1 MKKNQIAQRVALLLV
16 AAISTVGIAAQG
28 SRQQPG
34 ASASKRPQLVVGIMV
49 DGLSMDYLELLRDN
63 FSEGGFRRLMEQGV
77 TISDLDY
84 GTPLDC
90 AAATAMIF
98 TGTSPMVNGIG
109 TAMLY
114 DPVTHR
120 LTPVLNDPQT
130 IGNFTDETLSPA
142 GLAASTIADELRID
156 TGGLGYVYSIAPEPT
171 EAIVMAGHAGNSAFW
186 INDHTGKWAT
196 TTYYKDLPA
205 PPQELNRRQPN
216 EYRLDTLQ
224 WTPMQSLDRLPDL
237 PSYKKLYPF
246 RHTFPRTSASR
257 YKAYKN
263 SPAVNADITRMAADY
278 IRILGLGKRE
288 STDMLNLGYTLQPFL
303 YGREAD
309 SRAELMDSYIRLDN
323 DLRQLFAAID
333 AQGPGMDR
341 TLVFVAGTPVTR
353 RQRRDDDK
361 WGIPFGEFSSR
372 KAVSLLNMYLM
383 AIHGNG
389 EWVAGYHDSQIF
401 LNHKLIKDREKDLGE
416 LRRQSA
422 EFLTRMSGVNDAWTV
437 DDLVNRRASDNPD
450 VTRRNTH
457 IGSAGDIFV
466 AIAPG
471 WQEIDDDSDTE
482 APRTSIRAASSSAPA
497 FILAPGGAPVTL
509 TTPADARA
517 LAPTV
522 SGILRIRSP
531 NGASLPRLRW

>member
-1 MKKNQIAQRVALLLV
+1 MKRNQIAQRVALLLV
-16 AAISTVGIAAQG
+16 AAVTTVGIAAQT
-28 SRQQPG
+28 SRQGAG
-34 ASASKRPQLVVGIMV
+34 ASPSKRPQLVVGIMV

-77 TISDLDY
+77 TVSDLDY
-84 GTPLDC
+84 GTPLDG

-109 TAMLY
+109 AAMVY
-114 DPVTHR
+114 DPTTHR

-142 GLAASTIADELRID
+142 PLTASTIADELRID
-156 TGGLGYVYSIAPEPT
+156 TGGLGYVYSIAPDPAQ
-171 EAIVMAGHAGNSAFW
+171 AIIMAGHAGNSAFW
-186 INDHTGKWAT
+186 INDTSGKWAT

-205 PPQELNRRQPN
+205 PPQELNHRNPN
-216 EYRLDTLQ
+216 EFRLDTLQ
-224 WTPMQSLDRLPDL
+224 WTPIQSLERLPDL
-237 PSYKKLYPF
+237 PTFKKLYPF
-246 RHTFPRTSASR
+246 RHSFPRTDANR

-278 IRILGLGKRE
+278 IRLLGLGKRE
-288 STDMLNLGYTLQPFL
+288 SADMLNLAYTLQPYL
-303 YGREAD
+303 YGRDAD
-309 SRAELMDSYIRLDN
+309 NRAELMDSYIRLDN

-333 AQGPGMDR
+333 AQGPGMDN

-389 EWVAGYHDSQIF
+389 EWVAGYHDSQLF
-401 LNHKLIKDREKDLGE
+401 LNHKLIKDRNKDLQE

-437 DDLVNRRASDNPD
+437 DDLINRRASDNPD
-450 VTRRNTH
+450 ATRRNTH
-457 IGSAGDIFV
+457 LASAGDVFV
-466 AIAPG
+466 VIAPG
-471 WQEIDDDSDTE
+471 WQETDDDSDTE
-482 APRTSIRAASSSAPA
+482 APRTSVRASSSAAPA
-497 FILAPGGAPVTL
+497 FLLVPGGKPVTINV
-509 TTPADARA
+509 PADARA